1 MYHKHLRLYIAN
13 VNNYFVFH
21 GNLGLV
27 TQVVHFLTLFSYLL
41 ISVLKLSSLFIYFI
55 STEYAGIFLMDELT
69 SVSIHLDS
77 VLIGFLFVFWLMRLM
92 MFEETWA
99 ASVPVSTKAQHLIPS
114 MLTITKGYV
123 KSVLFVVKRIFS
135 FLSDMEVWCFEL
147 QIRHNSL
154 LPQSQAL
161 CFVPVQLKKEF
172 NILRVLSCDLLHF
185 LMARTD

>member
-1 MYHKHLRLYIAN
+1 M
-13 VNNYFVFH
+13 V
-21 GNLGLV
+21 
-27 TQVVHFLTLFSYLL
+27 
-41 ISVLKLSSLFIYFI
+41 
-55 STEYAGIFLMDELT
+55 
-69 SVSIHLDS
+69 
-77 VLIGFLFVFWLMRLM
+77 
-92 MFEETWA
+92 EETWA

-123 KSVLFVVKRIFS
+123 KPVLFVVKRIFS

-154 LPQSQAL
+154 LLQSQAL

-185 LMARTD
+185 LMTRTD